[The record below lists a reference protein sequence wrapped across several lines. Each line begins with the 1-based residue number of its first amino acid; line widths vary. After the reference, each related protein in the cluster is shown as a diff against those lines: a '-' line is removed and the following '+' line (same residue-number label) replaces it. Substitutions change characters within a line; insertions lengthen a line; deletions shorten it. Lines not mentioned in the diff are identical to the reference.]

1 MWGLPEKKVKL
12 AMDSMA
18 LGSLSLLFVLP
29 LVLGVFVVVI
39 NSFSNRRLVG
49 AVLALSLAAL
59 PWLALAGE
67 RTINLPFSFLGEP
80 ISLSISK
87 TAIALFAVLLVVLG
101 VLVVFREERAVD
113 ISRYETSLLA
123 FSLSAGLLAFFSN
136 QFMIRYIAL
145 EIVGLLAAMAV
156 CPTLKREGF
165 RRFGKVFL
173 TLRIGDIGLWASIL
187 LIQAES
193 GTLSIPE
200 MVEAAVA
207 LPLPQRTWA
216 VIGFV
221 LAGLVKMGVFPF
233 TAWQEEAWSVRKS
246 PLMWIPAFLMPG
258 LGMYLLY
265 RVYPVLASASLFRI
279 GLPILAVILIFS
291 QWLTSRGKPRF
302 VQLGSALNAFVLI
315 IAALGSGALLRD
327 YFLGLLVFR
336 FIVFLQDRE
345 TAKRRWRILDYFP
358 IVLNLTILILHWETF
373 SIQTWVTWI
382 ALSVCLALWGLKF
395 AKQESG
401 EVDESVVSG
410 KGAGPLTVLAE
421 WLYRHLEMGLF
432 SQGVVW
438 LAGSFSHLVGG
449 LHQHLEING
458 LDRGLV
464 RFAAWFGKAMDWLR
478 RNFEMGFDRI
488 WAGLGKLLAR
498 ISGGWL
504 RGVEISG
511 DQKAAVWVED
521 MVQSVDEHE
530 QHLQSRPLHHDLA
543 WIPILMLVIL
553 VFLYFVRGG

>member
-1 MWGLPEKKVKL
+1 
-12 AMDSMA
+12 MDSMA
-18 LGSLSLLFVLP
+18 LGALSLLFVLP
-29 LVLGVFVVVI
+29 LFIGVFAIV
-39 NSFSNRRLVG
+39 SHYFSNRRLV
-49 AVLALSLAAL
+49 AAMLVLSLAAL
-59 PWLALAGE
+59 SCLALAGE
-67 RTINLPFSFLGEP
+67 QTINLPFSFLGEP

-87 TAIALFAVLLVVLG
+87 TAIALYAVLLLVLG
-101 VLVVFREERAVD
+101 ALVYFGGTRAKE

-145 EIVGLLAAMAV
+145 ELVGLLAAMAV
-156 CPTLKREGF
+156 CPRLDREGF

-173 TLRIGDIGLWASIL
+173 TLRIGDVGLLASIL

-193 GTLSIPE
+193 GTLLIPE

-221 LAGLVKMGVFPF
+221 LAGLVKMGVIPF
-233 TAWQEEAWSVRKS
+233 AAWQEEAWSVRKS
-246 PLMWIPAFLMPG
+246 PVMWIPAFLMPG

-265 RVYPVLASASLFRI
+265 RVYPVLVSASLFRV

-291 QWLTSRGKPRF
+291 QFITSRGKPRF
-302 VQLGSALNAFVLI
+302 VRMGSALNAFVLI
-315 IAALGSGALLRD
+315 IAALGSGALVRN
-327 YFLGLLVFR
+327 YFLGLMVFR
-336 FIVFLQDRE
+336 LIVFLQDRE
-345 TAKRRWRILDYFP
+345 TAKHQWRILNYFP
-358 IVLNLTILILHWETF
+358 IILNLTILILLWENF
-373 SIQTWVTWI
+373 STQAWITWI
-382 ALSVCLALWGLKF
+382 GLSGCLVLWEPILTKWRLGDTAEKGTPTQGAVTL
-395 AKQESG
+395 SG
-401 EVDESVVSG
+401 
-410 KGAGPLTVLAE
+410 LAE
-421 WLYRHLEMGLF
+421 WLYRHLEIGLF
-432 SQGVVW
+432 SKGVVH
-438 LAGSFSHLVGG
+438 LAGLFSKLVGG

-458 LDRGLV
+458 LGQGLV
-464 RFAAWFGKAMDWLR
+464 RLAKWFGKAVDWLQ

-488 WAGLGKLLAR
+488 WAGLGRLLTR

-504 RGVEISG
+504 SGVEVSG

-521 MVQSVDEHE
+521 MMQSVDERE
-530 QHLQSRPLHHDLA
+530 QQLQSRPMHHDLA